1 MFCQNCGTALSENQR
16 FCPSCGVQQDAA
28 ASPQAAPPAGRVG
41 FSPRIHDPAF
51 ALIMKK
57 INRGS
62 LIFTLVLSLTALIGF
77 TVAGVMEAG
86 GFELPS
92 SLWIGLGLAGLLW
105 LIYLIQGWRRRR
117 DTSWEGTIVEKK
129 VDRTTRTREDPYNHS
144 LKYTVVVRKDDH
156 SLIKLNYT
164 QELYDYYQEGDRVR
178 HHAGLAASHLLEKY
192 DKSADE
198 HLYCLACS
206 TKNPIDQDRCRR
218 CKAPLLN

>member
-1 MFCQNCGTALSENQR
+1 
-16 FCPSCGVQQDAA
+16 
-28 ASPQAAPPAGRVG
+28 
-41 FSPRIHDPAF
+41 
-51 ALIMKK
+51 
-57 INRGS
+57 
-62 LIFTLVLSLTALIGF
+62 
-77 TVAGVMEAG
+77 MEAG